1 VTETSLL
8 KPRVLIPFILVTL
21 IWGSTWI
28 VIKDQLN
35 VVPPSWS
42 VTYRFLTGGIVMMI
56 VAALTKVPLR
66 LGRHGQAFAALL
78 GVAQSMFNFNFV
90 YRAELYVTSG
100 LVAVVFALLFVP
112 NALFARIF
120 LGHDMSRRFIAGSG
134 IAVTGIALLFINEA
148 RGDDAA
154 QTATLTGIAFTLA
167 GVVSASTANVMQA
180 SQRAKALPMA
190 AMLGWAM
197 LWGAG
202 FDALFAWFTAGPP
215 VMDWR
220 PSYLLGILFLGVIAS
235 ALAFSLY
242 FSTIRDIGPARAA
255 YSSTI
260 IPVIAMGFSTVFEGF
275 VWTGLA
281 VAGSV
286 IALAGMVV
294 ALSSG
299 KDRAAVSSDI

>member
-8 KPRVLIPFILVTL
+8 KTRVLIPFILVTL

-28 VIKDQLN
+28 VIKDQLGL
-35 VVPPSWS
+35 VPPSWS
-42 VTYRFLTGGIVMMI
+42 VTYRFLLGGIVMLL
-56 VAALTKVPLR
+56 VAAVTKSPLR
-66 LGRHGQAFAALL
+66 LGRDGQIFAALM
-78 GVAQSMFNFNFV
+78 GVAQFMFNFNFV
-90 YRAELYVTSG
+90 YRAELFITSG

-112 NALFARIF
+112 NAIFARVV
-120 LGHDMSRRFIAGSG
+120 LRHAMSTRFVFGSA
-134 IAVTGIALLFINEA
+134 IAVAGIALLFINEA

-154 QTATLTGIAFTLA
+154 QTATLTGIAFTMA
-167 GVVSASTANVMQA
+167 GVVSASIANVMQA
-180 SQRAKALPMA
+180 SKRAKAMPMT

-202 FDALFAWFTAGPP
+202 FDASYAWINSGPP

-220 PSYLLGILFLGVIAS
+220 PGYVFGLLYLGIIAS

-242 FSTIRDIGPARAA
+242 FRTIRDIGPARAA

-286 IALAGMVV
+286 VALTGMAV
-294 ALSSG
+294 ALSSP
-299 KDRAAVSSDI
+299 KTQ

>member
-1 VTETSLL
+1 VTETNVTEASLL

-28 VIKDQLN
+28 VIKDQLGL
-35 VVPPSWS
+35 VPLSWS
-42 VTYRFLTGGIVMMI
+42 VTYRFLLGGIVMLL
-56 VAALTKVPLR
+56 VAVVTKSSLR
-66 LGRHGQAFAALL
+66 LGRDGQVFAALM
-78 GVAQSMFNFNFV
+78 GAAQFVFNFNFV
-90 YRAELYVTSG
+90 YRAELYITSG

-120 LGHDMSRRFIAGSG
+120 LGHALSKRFMIGSA
-134 IAVTGIALLFINEA
+134 IAVVGIALLFINEA

-154 QTATLTGIAFTLA
+154 QAATMTGIAFTLA
-167 GVVSASTANVMQA
+167 AVLSASTANVMQA
-180 SQRAKALPMA
+180 SKRAKAMPMT

-202 FDALFAWFTAGPP
+202 FDASYAWISAGPP

-220 PSYLLGILFLGVIAS
+220 PGYIFGLLYLGVIAS

-242 FSTIRDIGPARAA
+242 FRTIRDIGPARAA

-281 VAGSV
+281 VAGSA
-286 IALAGMVV
+286 IALTGMAV
-294 ALSSG
+294 ALSSP
-299 KDRAAVSSDI
+299 KTQ

>member
-66 LGRHGQAFAALL
+66 LGRHGQIFAALL
-78 GVAQSMFNFNFV
+78 GVAQFMFNFNFV

-112 NALFARIF
+112 NAFFAQVF
-120 LGHDMSRRFIAGSG
+120 LGHRVSKRFIIGSG

-154 QTATLTGIAFTLA
+154 QAATLTGIAFTLA
-167 GVVSASTANVMQA
+167 GVLSASTANVMQA
-180 SQRAKALPMA
+180 SKRAKALPMA

-202 FDALFAWFTAGPP
+202 FDAVYAWFTAGPP

-220 PSYLLGILFLGVIAS
+220 PSYLLGVLFLGVIAS
-235 ALAFSLY
+235 ALAFSLH
-242 FSTIRDIGPARAA
+242 FTLIRNIGPARAA

-281 VAGSV
+281 VAGSI

-294 ALSSG
+294 ALSAP
-299 KDRAAVSSDI
+299 KEEPQ

>member
-1 VTETSLL
+1 VTETNVTEASLL

-28 VIKDQLN
+28 VIKDQLGL
-35 VVPPSWS
+35 VPPSWS
-42 VTYRFLTGGIVMMI
+42 VTYRFLLGGIVMLL
-56 VAALTKVPLR
+56 VAVVTKSSLR
-66 LGRHGQAFAALL
+66 LGRDGQVFAALM
-78 GVAQSMFNFNFV
+78 GAAQFVFNFNFV
-90 YRAELYVTSG
+90 YRAELYITSG

-120 LGHDMSRRFIAGSG
+120 LGHALSKRFMIGSA
-134 IAVTGIALLFINEA
+134 IAVVGIALLFINEA

-154 QTATLTGIAFTLA
+154 QAATMTGIAFTLA
-167 GVVSASTANVMQA
+167 AVLSASTANVMQA
-180 SQRAKALPMA
+180 SKRAKAMPMT

-202 FDALFAWFTAGPP
+202 FDASYAWISAGPP

-220 PSYLLGILFLGVIAS
+220 PGYIFGLLYLGIVAS

-242 FSTIRDIGPARAA
+242 FRTIRDIGPARAA

-281 VAGSV
+281 VAGSA
-286 IALAGMVV
+286 IALTGMAV
-294 ALSSG
+294 ALSSP
-299 KDRAAVSSDI
+299 KTQ

>member
-1 VTETSLL
+1 
-8 KPRVLIPFILVTL
+8 
-21 IWGSTWI
+21 
-28 VIKDQLN
+28 
-35 VVPPSWS
+35 
-42 VTYRFLTGGIVMMI
+42 
-56 VAALTKVPLR
+56 
-66 LGRHGQAFAALL
+66 
-78 GVAQSMFNFNFV
+78 MFNFNFV

-112 NALFARIF
+112 NALFARVF
-120 LGHDMSRRFIAGSG
+120 LAHHVSKRFIIGSG
-134 IAVTGIALLFINEA
+134 IAVTGITLLFINEA
-148 RGDDAA
+148 QGDDAA

-167 GVVSASTANVMQA
+167 GVLSASAANVMQA
-180 SQRAKALPMA
+180 SKRAKALPMA

-202 FDALFAWFTAGPP
+202 FDAVYAWFTAGPP

-220 PSYLLGILFLGVIAS
+220 PSYLLGVLFLGVIAS

-242 FSTIRDIGPARAA
+242 FTLIRNIGPARAA

-275 VWTGLA
+275 VWTALA
-281 VAGSV
+281 VAGSI

-294 ALSSG
+294 ALSAP
-299 KDRAAVSSDI
+299 KEEPQ

>member
-1 VTETSLL
+1 V
-8 KPRVLIPFILVTL
+8 
-21 IWGSTWI
+21 
-28 VIKDQLN
+28 
-35 VVPPSWS
+35 
-42 VTYRFLTGGIVMMI
+42 
-56 VAALTKVPLR
+56 
-66 LGRHGQAFAALL
+66 
-78 GVAQSMFNFNFV
+78 
-90 YRAELYVTSG
+90 
-100 LVAVVFALLFVP
+100 
-112 NALFARIF
+112 F
-120 LGHDMSRRFIAGSG
+120 LGHHVSKRFIIGSG

-167 GVVSASTANVMQA
+167 GVLSASTANVMQA
-180 SQRAKALPMA
+180 SKRAKALPMA

-202 FDALFAWFTAGPP
+202 FDAVYAWFTAGPP

-220 PSYLLGILFLGVIAS
+220 LSYLLGVLFLGVIAS
-235 ALAFSLY
+235 ALAFSLH
-242 FSTIRDIGPARAA
+242 FTLIRNIGPARAA

-281 VAGSV
+281 VAGSI

-294 ALSSG
+294 ALSAP
-299 KDRAAVSSDI
+299 KEEPQ

>member
-1 VTETSLL
+1 VTETNVTEASML

-28 VIKDQLN
+28 VIKDQLGL
-35 VVPPSWS
+35 VPPSWS
-42 VTYRFLTGGIVMMI
+42 VTYRFLLGGIVMLL
-56 VAALTKVPLR
+56 VAVVTKSSLR
-66 LGRHGQAFAALL
+66 LGRDGQVFAALM
-78 GVAQSMFNFNFV
+78 GAAQFVFNFNFV
-90 YRAELYVTSG
+90 YRAELYITSG

-120 LGHDMSRRFIAGSG
+120 LGHALSKRFMIGSA
-134 IAVTGIALLFINEA
+134 IAVVGIALLFINEA

-154 QTATLTGIAFTLA
+154 QAATMTGIAFTLA
-167 GVVSASTANVMQA
+167 AVLSASTANVMQA
-180 SQRAKALPMA
+180 SKRAKAMPMT

-202 FDALFAWFTAGPP
+202 FDASYAWISAGPP

-220 PSYLLGILFLGVIAS
+220 PGYIFGLLYLGVIAS

-242 FSTIRDIGPARAA
+242 FRTIRDIGPARAA

-281 VAGSV
+281 VAGSA
-286 IALAGMVV
+286 IALTGMAV
-294 ALSSG
+294 ALSSP
-299 KDRAAVSSDI
+299 KTQ

>member
-42 VTYRFLTGGIVMMI
+42 VTYRFLTSGIVMMI

-66 LGRHGQAFAALL
+66 LGRHGQIFAALL
-78 GVAQSMFNFNFV
+78 GVAQFMFNFNFV

-112 NALFARIF
+112 NAFFAQVF
-120 LGHDMSRRFIAGSG
+120 LGHHVNKRFIIGSG

-154 QTATLTGIAFTLA
+154 QAATLTGIAFTLA
-167 GVVSASTANVMQA
+167 GVLSASTANVMQA
-180 SQRAKALPMA
+180 SKRAKALPMA

-202 FDALFAWFTAGPP
+202 FDAVYAWFTAGPP

-220 PSYLLGILFLGVIAS
+220 PSYLLGVLFLGVIAS

-242 FSTIRDIGPARAA
+242 FTLIRNIGPARAA

-281 VAGSV
+281 VAGSI

-294 ALSSG
+294 ALSAP
-299 KDRAAVSSDI
+299 KAEPQ

>member
-1 VTETSLL
+1 VTEASLL

-35 VVPPSWS
+35 MVPPSWS

-56 VAALTKVPLR
+56 VAALTKAPLR
-66 LGRHGQAFAALL
+66 LGRDGHIFAALL
-78 GVAQSMFNFNFV
+78 GVAQFMFNFNFV
-90 YRAELYVTSG
+90 YRAELYITSG

-112 NALFARIF
+112 NALFARVF
-120 LGHDMSRRFIAGSG
+120 VGHHVSKRFVAGSA

-167 GVVSASTANVMQA
+167 GVLSASAANVMQA
-180 SQRAKALPMA
+180 SKRAKALPMA
-190 AMLGWAM
+190 VMLGWAM

-202 FDALFAWFTAGPP
+202 FDAAYAWLTAGPP

-220 PSYLLGILFLGVIAS
+220 PSYLLGVLFLGVVAS

-242 FSTIRDIGPARAA
+242 FTLIRNIGPARAA

-260 IPVIAMGFSTVFEGF
+260 IPVIAMGFSTVFEDF
-275 VWTGLA
+275 IWTGLA

-286 IALAGMVV
+286 VALAGMIV
-294 ALSSG
+294 ALSAP
-299 KDRAAVSSDI
+299 KAEQQ

>member
-1 VTETSLL
+1 
-8 KPRVLIPFILVTL
+8 
-21 IWGSTWI
+21 
-28 VIKDQLN
+28 
-35 VVPPSWS
+35 
-42 VTYRFLTGGIVMMI
+42 VMMI
-56 VAALTKVPLR
+56 VAALTKAPLR
-66 LGRHGQAFAALL
+66 LGRDGQIFAALL
-78 GVAQSMFNFNFV
+78 GVAQFMFNFNFV
-90 YRAELYVTSG
+90 YRAELYITSG

-120 LGHDMSRRFIAGSG
+120 LGHEMSRRFIAGSA

-220 PSYLLGILFLGVIAS
+220 PSYLVGILFLGVIAS

-281 VAGSV
+281 VAGSI
-286 IALAGMVV
+286 IALTGLVV

-299 KDRAAVSSDI
+299 KDRAADS

>member
-1 VTETSLL
+1 MSETSLL
-8 KPRVLIPFILVTL
+8 KPRVLIPFVLVTL

-28 VIKDQLN
+28 VIKDQLSL
-35 VVPPSWS
+35 VPPSWS
-42 VTYRFLTGGIVMMI
+42 VTYRFLLGGIVMLL
-56 VAALTKVPLR
+56 VAAITRSPLR
-66 LGRHGQAFAALL
+66 LGRDGQIFAALL
-78 GVAQSMFNFNFV
+78 GVAQFMFNFNFV
-90 YRAELYVTSG
+90 YRSELYITSG

-120 LGHDMSRRFIAGSG
+120 LGHRMSVRFILGSL
-134 IAVTGIALLFINEA
+134 IAVTGIGLLFVNEA
-148 RGDDAA
+148 RGDHAA
-154 QTATLTGIAFTLA
+154 QAATLTGILFTLA
-167 GVVSASTANVMQA
+167 GVLSASTANVMQA
-180 SQRAKALPMA
+180 SKRAKALPMT

-197 LWGAG
+197 IWGAG
-202 FDALFAWFTAGPP
+202 FDAAYALITAGPP

-220 PSYLLGILFLGVIAS
+220 PGYIFGLLYLGIIAS

-242 FSTIRDIGPARAA
+242 FRTIRDIGPARAA

-286 IALAGMVV
+286 VALTGMTV
-294 ALSSG
+294 ALS
-299 KDRAAVSSDI
+299 RAKTQ

>member
-66 LGRHGQAFAALL
+66 LGRHGQIFAALL
-78 GVAQSMFNFNFV
+78 GVAQFMFNFNFV

-112 NALFARIF
+112 NALFARVF
-120 LGHDMSRRFIAGSG
+120 LAHHVSKRFIIGSG

-148 RGDDAA
+148 QGDDAA

-167 GVVSASTANVMQA
+167 GVLSASAANVMQA
-180 SQRAKALPMA
+180 SKRAKALPMA

-202 FDALFAWFTAGPP
+202 FDAVYAWFTAGPP

-220 PSYLLGILFLGVIAS
+220 PSYLLGVLFLGVIAS

-242 FSTIRDIGPARAA
+242 FTLIRNIGPARAA

-281 VAGSV
+281 VAGSI

-294 ALSSG
+294 ALSAP
-299 KDRAAVSSDI
+299 KTEQQ